1 MRQQR
6 SRYAIRA
13 GRNLPDKEFRYLRMV
28 IVTTAVYW
36 GLNSPLRPQNGLTGP
51 LNLPAPGRRQ
61 SVYINAKVF
70 ARTCVFSKQSL
81 PSCHCGHTK
90 SVAPLL
96 PKLRGQFAEFL
107 NYSSPER
114 LSILYLTTSV
124 GLGYG
129 PNVHSLEAF
138 LGSMS
143 TPPSTQKVSTLHG
156 PRSPS
161 GGIYLTEASH
171 RLHRAIQQHGVAALL
186 RHPIT
191 WLLRIRPHATDT
203 TPQHPKAKW
212 TKRHRP
218 DG

>member
-1 MRQQR
+1 M
-6 SRYAIRA
+6 
-13 GRNLPDKEFRYLRMV
+13 
-28 IVTTAVYW
+28 
-36 GLNSPLRPQNGLTGP
+36 
-51 LNLPAPGRRQ
+51 
-61 SVYINAKVF
+61 
-70 ARTCVFSKQSL
+70 
-81 PSCHCGHTK
+81 
-90 SVAPLL
+90 APLL

-143 TPPSTQKVSTLHG
+143 TPPSTQTVSTLHG